1 MAWEK
6 YYQFDNISKINTYL
20 RIISTQI
27 IIAFFSFLHLFTD
40 LGHWSGYIFLSLVVI
55 IQLIATLRGK
65 KVFWRFLNLN
75 IKKYLFTSPELLKIL
90 FALILIFYHNDILY
104 GAVLFIIFNEFLRY
118 LYNQLYDYAIIE
130 KQQSATHITINTP
143 GDIAGNYGKAMLGNK
158 FGSKIIS
165 VITADLVIANDSS
178 SNPSEGCKEFGA
190 DVSGKIA
197 LIRRGSCDFTLKVKN
212 AQDNGA
218 IAAIIINNTSGS
230 PTSMEGKDDSIT
242 IPAVMI
248 SKVDGD
254 LIEAALALGVVNASL
269 HPLTTG
275 FTASLLP
282 ENQYTE
288 TRKIKLIK
296 ANKIATFDF
305 VEFII
310 LLLALGL
317 PFQEFIVIDLKLIT
331 FLIFSIYSLNF
342 LYLISNTLYNQIYR
356 LLNQSLKVFFIIICF
371 LFIISTQLKNLY
383 SEEYPTF
390 FNDFY
395 STLRNLINII
405 TGNIFSELN
414 NNDTGL
420 LALSFI
426 LFCFVGIILFTI
438 FTAIMVDTT
447 IENHKDK
454 NFLIG
459 LYDGGYIKCFEV
471 KDKTGKWYFVNR
483 VKHKE
488 KYYFNDIED
497 DEIIDPSLPQF
508 NIEDAYELIISK
520 NGVKGIE

>member
-1 MAWEK
+1 MTWEK
-6 YYQFDNISKINTYL
+6 YYQFYNIPKTNTYL

-27 IIAFFSFLHLFTD
+27 IIAFFSFLHLFTE
-40 LGHWSGYIFLSLVVI
+40 LGYWSSYMFLALVVV
-55 IQLIATLRGK
+55 IQILAFFKGK
-65 KVFWRFLNLN
+65 KVFWLFLNLN
-75 IKKYLFTSPELLKIL
+75 IEKYSLASPEFLKIV

-104 GAVLFIIFNEFLRY
+104 GAILFIIFNEFLRF
-118 LYNQLYDYAIIE
+118 LYNRLYDYTIIE
-130 KQQSATHITINTP
+130 KEQSATHITINTP
-143 GDIAGNYGKAMLGNK
+143 ENIAGEYGKAMLGNK

-178 SNPSEGCKEFGA
+178 LKPSEGCKKFGT

-197 LIRRGSCDFTLKVKN
+197 LIRRGSCDFILKVKN

-218 IAAIIINNTSGS
+218 IAAIIMNNTAGT
-230 PTSMEGKDDSIT
+230 PASMAGKDDSIT

-248 SKVDGD
+248 SKADGD
-254 LIEAALALGVVNASL
+254 LIEAALAQGVVNASL
-269 HPLTTG
+269 HPLTTSS
-275 FTASLLP
+275 ASSSMP
-282 ENQYTE
+282 ENQNTE

-310 LLLALGL
+310 LVLTLAL

-483 VKHKE
+483 VKHKG

-508 NIEDAYELIISK
+508 NIEDAYQLIISK

>member
-1 MAWEK
+1 M
-6 YYQFDNISKINTYL
+6 
-20 RIISTQI
+20 
-27 IIAFFSFLHLFTD
+27 
-40 LGHWSGYIFLSLVVI
+40 
-55 IQLIATLRGK
+55 
-65 KVFWRFLNLN
+65 
-75 IKKYLFTSPELLKIL
+75 

-118 LYNQLYDYAIIE
+118 LYNKLYDYAIIE

-178 SNPSEGCKEFGA
+178 MNPSEGCKEFGA

-230 PTSMEGKDDSIT
+230 PTSMEGEDDSIT

-254 LIEAALALGVVNASL
+254 VIEAALTLGVVNASL

-275 FTASLLP
+275 FTASPLP

-310 LLLALGL
+310 LVLALGL
-317 PFQEFIVIDLKLIT
+317 PFQEFIVLD
-331 FLIFSIYSLNF
+331 
-342 LYLISNTLYNQIYR
+342 
-356 LLNQSLKVFFIIICF
+356 
-371 LFIISTQLKNLY
+371 
-383 SEEYPTF
+383 
-390 FNDFY
+390 
-395 STLRNLINII
+395 
-405 TGNIFSELN
+405 
-414 NNDTGL
+414 
-420 LALSFI
+420 
-426 LFCFVGIILFTI
+426 
-438 FTAIMVDTT
+438 
-447 IENHKDK
+447 
-454 NFLIG
+454 
-459 LYDGGYIKCFEV
+459 
-471 KDKTGKWYFVNR
+471 
-483 VKHKE
+483 
-488 KYYFNDIED
+488 
-497 DEIIDPSLPQF
+497 
-508 NIEDAYELIISK
+508 
-520 NGVKGIE
+520 